1 MDASIGKIA
10 NIRDIVKKFYKFSPS
25 LKNKIQEL
33 SGQEGD
39 DAAEWATTVIDN
51 DYCPTHNQIEHSSM
65 LSAALQS
72 DIGAPFNVF
81 FNGERGNMPKLKI
94 NQQMSLIDGNP
105 NYADN
110 NLVMLPDIAFDPQK
124 YKITFTFHGFA
135 YYDNLGRSSID
146 SSVIEF
152 YPYEGTSF
160 AKEIHGAKSDIV
172 LSYTRMTSAVY
183 QRIYEY
189 NGYPELQF
197 RFKGIQDEETH
208 ERYVRLLDADFDNV
222 WEPEE
227 NDFKY
232 IYNDPNNKFINY
244 NVKINNKPVL
254 LPYDMVLNKYTYTLS
269 DIEDDINVDVYAD
282 DRRTVRMKINTY
294 GKLDVSLQLPDMHK
308 HFVNCISDVQFD
320 MGVVLK
326 IPVRYADEL
335 ITIES
340 TPSYHYYTISG
351 IEATEDLTEYIV
363 TDDDAELGY
372 VPVVATN
379 RAYIR
384 SISLKRLNVLD
395 RTVSW
400 DWSDMDDVDDVDYY
414 KVNESDSGIHE
425 ISSDEVNDVKIIVDV
440 SFGRARVHN
449 NDTETV
455 LKVEYGAKLQIPVRH
470 KGDVITIKYNNGD
483 ERDTVEY
490 IATDTDAANG
500 YYEIGTRATEVLN
513 IHSIS
518 IKQVPYHDDSI
529 PSGEIVK
536 WDWRDGTLPVNIKDT
551 NDIVE
556 SNIEGVNLDVD
567 ATLYNDSVCIIRDPK
582 RYYMMKCP
590 YSNVNM
596 FKLKIKMTENEIEKQ
611 RQKDD
616 CEYESVMCTFAYG
629 GISLEP
635 FELPLE
641 AVDDVL
647 TLDSRTSFQSEEG
660 KIVFQPNVSY
670 SLILKLKKKM
680 KFKDIK
686 FIVLNSGGVSNIQ
699 VYHNYIQLS
708 PMFNMSSNN
717 ITYSVIP
724 TEDEL
729 KGAKP
734 SLQNMRIVLPA
745 NSALIPG
752 RSVEWDY
759 LTIGSVPYGGYKVYF
774 SEGEQH
780 EHEQHFTQRSDGSY
794 VYEMPPYFKPNL
806 AYGVTIYATFVQ
818 IKNAIVEIRRQNTEH
833 ASDLGGEYYKL
844 EVYNSKDDTHLL
856 LPVKRTTD
864 PFDQTT
870 EDAPPYWLEAES
882 YDPNTI
888 YLTIRRYVDRWY
900 EDEDETETET
910 EDSTKYIYTYTLYKN
925 NVIDDNNS
933 GYGIMNNGQYVN
945 IKLEKLSGFVYNRL
959 ILTSRLYIS
968 DKKIS
973 VKITNY
979 INNEKFSDAIIN
991 DPDIQDGRGAGVIY
1005 VHNNITGE
1013 DLILSTIPTYLPDDR
1028 NPESLYYDYSEI
1040 DVQSSIT
1047 TRFKLDFTNDVSKK
1061 YCGVNLTTK
1070 LYLSKESS
1078 NPDYIISCG
1087 DINLPDNNRI
1097 LELNDENKEG
1107 YIQADVTKIEYE
1119 LQLLQYGQ
1127 KTLTIIYDKFT
1138 NIKYNRL
1145 YEDNRVVSLDDV
1157 EQFEYSVTIPL
1168 IISLQPKIWI
1178 KITPRTNQDFY
1189 NLYYHRFKVTGKDK
1203 NGTLHNIN
1211 LGGHPGGH
1219 ERLPGGEPIYNI
1231 ISTGQGFELQDE
1243 EGMSYNMFNEYT
1255 DVTLTILHPRM
1266 VVRHAYL
1273 YTAIDF
1279 QYTTADDGIH
1289 TPIYPSQYK
1298 IYDTTN
1304 NRQITLD
1311 SSVIYTKKGV
1321 EYIRY
1326 YNTRSPYELSYQDDD
1341 TNDHIVMPNFRG
1353 DNIAIIDNRQTNLC
1367 FTNMYSFMAHAK
1379 VDRTPA
1385 NTNIGLGYIDN
1396 STDGNYWSKGVGSF
1410 TTWSNSF
1417 GENFSGLPTFS
1428 PYRYF
1433 SEQLN
1438 ETFDT
1443 NNPLKDTVRLYLYL
1457 YVNIHKMDF
1466 TKFIVLKIREIEP
1479 YEVNRETHS
1488 HIHKDIPSWVR
1499 EDIEDELA
1507 MNSSVWNA
1515 ESDKTQLILQ
1525 DIRRDA
1531 FEPFEMNSSVG
1542 PDYEKMWYYNP
1553 FYGSDNYEEYYEEKY
1568 PDLIEERHR
1577 LPYGYI
1583 STGGDTYFRIDVQWL
1598 DNNGNANYNNGYNYV
1613 PAQIFSMSGTQD
1625 YNKDYFDIIITGATT
1640 PDPEYNQYW
1649 YEEAYNNQADYSW
1662 ALGEVNDDGGIDSTI
1677 HPDATHCILVKCKKT
1692 LEPNI
1697 YQHKWSDNSLRTEY
1711 GFGRIGS
1718 FNRIKKFI
1726 GFGDVEQSE
1735 FYGRKYEWG
1744 KVSKFCNPLINK
1756 MVRFNK
1762 DFKWDTI
1769 GQMDYPD
1776 PIDKQIGLLYERDK
1790 IYNGLPSH
1798 HVDIG
1803 VSDQRI
1809 KVYLTSPSMDFNIE
1823 NWASDN
1829 NLKIDY
1835 DDYQYYINSDS
1846 SYGFGDDRYYHL
1858 LMSCHYAKTILDT
1871 SVLNEIPTKFGIPIT
1886 TGTAT
1891 GMRDDD
1897 VYTDIGY
1904 KYVGDDTPITD
1915 GLRVYYSRKST
1926 LGTEHIDIFEFEK
1939 SDYSIG
1945 TIFDFSYNSNL
1956 TYEVINYNLP
1966 SIAYEDVENRFNG
1979 TIDISSGYYYIPI
1992 KIVDSSWATK
2002 MIEDNDKDS
2011 FSDQKLL
2018 MMFDKYGVRAR
2029 YDIPLSIMD
2038 YDVRYMRLSYSAVP
2052 QTELTTDIQQID
2064 TSTYRELV
2072 NLTDDGYGNLVGNRN
2087 TKTETF
2093 YYLSTADEDP
2103 SLVKYWDVGIEYQQ
2117 GFKSYGVTVPN
2128 TPGFCTEY
2136 YRQNGFPD
2144 LDEFPDNEHYRAQWE
2159 SLHNNARIQE
2169 TDTFIEVTRIKDP
2182 GTGQYNY
2189 YIPVQFWSNYGS
2201 NNITNQ
2207 IHTDER
2213 IGLYLYDVDGINELT
2228 GTKYISA
2235 VGYFKWN
2242 DCIRYDK
2249 FKAGYIDSSSQ
2260 FYKRPLIGREPS
2272 ILDPSLHLP

>member
-39 DAAEWATTVIDN
+39 AAAEWATTVIDN

-94 NQQMSLIDGNP
+94 NQQMSLIDGNL

-110 NLVMLPDIAFDPQK
+110 NLVMLPDIAFDPPK

-363 TDDDAELGY
+363 TEDDAELGY

-400 DWSDMDDVDDVDYY
+400 NWSDMDDADDVDYY
-414 KVNESDSGIHE
+414 KENESDSGIYE

-440 SFGRARVHN
+440 SYGRARVHN
-449 NDTETV
+449 NGTETV

-536 WDWRDGTLPVNIKDT
+536 WDWHDGTTLPVNIKDT
-551 NDIVE
+551 NDFVE

-729 KGAKP
+729 KGARP

-752 RSVEWDY
+752 RSIEWDY

-774 SEGEQH
+774 SEGEQ
-780 EHEQHFTQRSDGSY
+780 HEQHFTQRSDGSY

-818 IKNAIVEIRRQNTEH
+818 IKNAVVEIIRQNTEH
-833 ASDLGGEYYKL
+833 ASVLEGRYYTL
-844 EVYNSKDDTHLL
+844 EVYDNKDDAHAYPL
-856 LPVKRTTD
+856 LPVKIYD
-864 PFDQTT
+864 PYDQNT
-870 EDAPPYWLEAES
+870 EDAPPYWLEADS
-882 YDPNTI
+882 YDPNNI
-888 YLTIRRYVDRWY
+888 YLTIRRYSDRGY
-900 EDEDETETET
+900 EDETE
-910 EDSTKYIYTYTLYKN
+910 DPVKYIYTYTLYKN

-945 IKLEKLSGFVYNRL
+945 IKLEKLSGFVYNKL
-959 ILTSRLYIS
+959 ILTSRIYIS
-968 DKKIS
+968 YKKIS

-979 INNEKFSDAIIN
+979 INNENFSDVIIN

-1005 VHNNITGE
+1005 VHNNIAGE
-1013 DLILSTIPTYLPDDR
+1013 DLILSTIPTYLPNDQ

-1040 DVQSSIT
+1040 DVQSSIAI
-1047 TRFKLDFTNDVSKK
+1047 RFKLDFTNDVSKK
-1061 YCGVNLTTK
+1061 YRGVNLTTK
-1070 LYLSKESS
+1070 MYYSEDSLIP
-1078 NPDYIISCG
+1078 NYISGYG
-1087 DINLPDNNRI
+1087 DINLPSNNRI
-1097 LELNDENKEG
+1097 LEIDKIN
-1107 YIQADVTKIEYE
+1107 YIQADLTKIECE
-1119 LQLLQYGQ
+1119 LQLLQYEQ

-1145 YEDNRVVSLDDV
+1145 YEDDREVSLDNV

-1168 IISLQPKIWI
+1168 IISIQPKIWI

-1189 NLYYHRFKVTGKDK
+1189 SLYFHHFKVTGKDE
-1203 NGTLHNIN
+1203 NGIIRDIY
-1211 LGGHPGGH
+1211 LGESPGGND
-1219 ERLPGGEPIYNI
+1219 RFPGSEPRYNI
-1231 ISTGQGFELQDE
+1231 SSTGTGFVLQSE
-1243 EGMSYNMFNEYT
+1243 MSSNIFNKYT
-1255 DVTLTILHPRM
+1255 DVTLTILHPRIA
-1266 VVRHAYL
+1266 VRQAQL

-1279 QYTTADDGIH
+1279 QYTTEDDGIH

-1311 SSVIYTKKGV
+1311 SSIIYTKNGV

-1326 YNTRSPYELSYQDDD
+1326 YNTRTPYVLYYQDDD

-1353 DNIAIIDNRQTNLC
+1353 DNIAIIDNRYTNQC
-1367 FTNMYSFMAHAK
+1367 FTNMYSFMAQSK
-1379 VDRTPA
+1379 VSSAPA
-1385 NTNIGLGYIDN
+1385 NTNIGLGYIDSN
-1396 STDGNYWSKGVGSF
+1396 TDGNYWSRGVGSF

-1428 PYRYF
+1428 PYRRF
-1433 SEQLN
+1433 SEQLS
-1438 ETFDT
+1438 ETFNT
-1443 NNPLKDTVRLYLYL
+1443 NNPLTNTVRLYLYL
-1457 YVNIHKMDF
+1457 YVNISNMDF

-1479 YEVNRETHS
+1479 YEVNLETHS
-1488 HIHKDIPSWVR
+1488 HIHKDIPSWDR
-1499 EDIEDELA
+1499 EDIESQLER
-1507 MNSSVWNA
+1507 NSSVWNSK
-1515 ESDKTQLILQ
+1515 SDRTPLILQ
-1525 DIRRDA
+1525 NIRRDA
-1531 FEPFEMNSSVG
+1531 FEPFEIDSSVG

-1553 FYGSDNYEEYYEEKY
+1553 FYGSDDYEEYYDDEY
-1568 PDLIEERHR
+1568 LDLIDERYR

-1583 STGGDTYFRIDVQWL
+1583 STGKDTYFRIDVQWL
-1598 DNNGNANYNNGYNYV
+1598 DNNGNANYNHQGDKGHNYV
-1613 PAQIFSMSGTQD
+1613 PAQIFGMSGTPDGQDYSTD
-1625 YNKDYFDIIITGATT
+1625 YNKGYFDIIITGATT
-1640 PDPEYNQYW
+1640 PDRDNDNQYW
-1649 YEEAYNNQADYSW
+1649 YEEDYNNQADYSW
-1662 ALGEVNDDGGIDSTI
+1662 ALGEVNDDGDIDSTI
-1677 HPDATHCILVKCKKT
+1677 HPDATHCILVKCTHT

-1697 YQHKWSDNSLRTEY
+1697 YKHKWSDNSLHIEY
-1711 GFGRIGS
+1711 GYGRIGS
-1718 FNRIKKFI
+1718 FNRIRNFI
-1726 GFGDVEQSE
+1726 GFGEGDHSE
-1735 FYGRKYEWG
+1735 FYGKKFEWG
-1744 KVSKFCNPLINK
+1744 KISKFCNPLINK

-1762 DFKWDTI
+1762 DEKFTI
-1769 GQMDYPD
+1769 SNVDAEDYPD
-1776 PIDKQIGLLYERDK
+1776 NFSELLSRKCSLDT
-1790 IYNGLPSH
+1790 
-1798 HVDIG
+1798 
-1803 VSDQRI
+1803 
-1809 KVYLTSPSMDFNIE
+1809 KVYMHDNNNPYIDMEWFE
-1823 NWASDN
+1823 NWTRENNIPVSKLQKTNNDDFYFESDVE
-1829 NLKIDY
+1829 
-1835 DDYQYYINSDS
+1835 YYC
-1846 SYGFGDDRYYHL
+1846 GTQPYYL

-1871 SVLNEIPTKFGIPIT
+1871 SVINRPPTKFSIS
-1886 TGTAT
+1886 ANN
-1891 GMRDDD
+1891 MRMNEYEDRW
-1897 VYTDIGY
+1897 
-1904 KYVGDDTPITD
+1904 KYVGEETPITD
-1915 GLRVYYSRKST
+1915 GLRVYYTRRMLSPNST
-1926 LGTEHIDIFEFEK
+1926 PGSPYATYILYVDDIT
-1939 SDYSIG
+1939 DDCSIG
-1945 TIFDFSYNSNL
+1945 TVFDFPYNENIIQWTINQNADANNDDQRIENL
-1956 TYEVINYNLP
+1956 Y
-1966 SIAYEDVENRFNG
+1966 NRFNG
-1979 TIDISSGYYYIPI
+1979 KNISSGYFYIPI
-1992 KIVDSSWATK
+1992 EIKPTSNIINTIK
-2002 MIEDNDKDS
+2002 NDKPNLEDGTV
-2011 FSDQKLL
+2011 QNMVML
-2018 MMFDKYGVRAR
+2018 FDKYGVKAR
-2029 YDIPLSIMD
+2029 YEIPMI
-2038 YDVRYMRLSYSAVP
+2038 Y
-2052 QTELTTDIQQID
+2052 
-2064 TSTYRELV
+2064 
-2072 NLTDDGYGNLVGNRN
+2072 
-2087 TKTETF
+2087 
-2093 YYLSTADEDP
+2093 
-2103 SLVKYWDVGIEYQQ
+2103 
-2117 GFKSYGVTVPN
+2117 N
-2128 TPGFCTEY
+2128 TPGDEVRFIKIDYGEGHPSNLLSDQEYQTMKGDINGSYIFYISSSNERPINPLERGSATLSIIDQQTNWNQNDIYRNCTPYDADIISLPNFIRVTKRVSETSATTYEIPVGMYNEY
-2136 YRQNGFPD
+2136 GGSLNWAVTTIYDKQTIGIYVYYYDKNNYSLKGRYALGSITFEWNDFPD
-2144 LDEFPDNEHYRAQWE
+2144 DPNGNNPQQLSQIAFS
-2159 SLHNNARIQE
+2159 SL
-2169 TDTFIEVTRIKDP
+2169 
-2182 GTGQYNY
+2182 
-2189 YIPVQFWSNYGS
+2189 
-2201 NNITNQ
+2201 
-2207 IHTDER
+2207 
-2213 IGLYLYDVDGINELT
+2213 
-2228 GTKYISA
+2228 
-2235 VGYFKWN
+2235 WN
-2242 DCIRYDK
+2242 DESKVKY
-2249 FKAGYIDSSSQ
+2249 YHM
-2260 FYKRPLIGREPS
+2260 PVIGVV
-2272 ILDPSLHLP
+2272 D

>member
-51 DYCPTHNQIEHSSM
+51 DYCPTHNQIKHSSM

-81 FNGERGNMPKLKI
+81 FNGEKGNMPKLKI
-94 NQQMSLIDGNP
+94 NQQMSLIVGNP

-110 NLVMLPDIAFDPQK
+110 NLVMLPDIAFDPPK

-208 ERYVRLLDADFDNV
+208 ERYVRLLDADYDNV

-244 NVKINNKPVL
+244 NIKIDGKPEM
-254 LPYDMVLNKYTYTLS
+254 LPYDMVLNKYTYTLR

-308 HFVNCISDVQFD
+308 HFVSCISDVQFD

-326 IPVRYADEL
+326 IPVNYANEL

-351 IEATEDLTEYIV
+351 IESTEDLTEYIV
-363 TDDDAELGY
+363 TKDDAELGY

-384 SISLKRLNVLD
+384 SISLKPLNVPK

-400 DWSDMDDVDDVDYY
+400 NWSDMDDVDDVDYY
-414 KVNESDSGIHE
+414 KQSEEDSGIYE

-449 NDTETV
+449 NGTETV

-490 IATDTDAANG
+490 IATDTDAVNG

-518 IKQVPYHDDSI
+518 IEQVPYHDDSI
-529 PSGEIVK
+529 PSGQIVK
-536 WDWRDGTLPVNIKDT
+536 WDWSQGTLPVNIKDT
-551 NDIVE
+551 QDFVE
-556 SNIEGVNLDVD
+556 SNDGGDEIVNLDVD
-567 ATLYNDSVCIIRDPK
+567 ATLYDDSVCIIRDPK

-729 KGAKP
+729 KGARP

-752 RSVEWDY
+752 RSIEWDY
-759 LTIGSVPYGGYKVYF
+759 ITIGSVPYGGYKVYF

-818 IKNAIVEIRRQNTEH
+818 IKNAVVEIIRQNTEH
-833 ASDLGGEYYKL
+833 ASVLDGRYYTL
-844 EVYNSKDDTHLL
+844 EVYDNKDDAHAYPL
-856 LPVKRTTD
+856 LPVKIYD
-864 PFDQTT
+864 PYDQNT
-870 EDAPPYWLEAES
+870 EDIPSCFLEADS
-882 YDPNTI
+882 YDPNNI
-888 YLTIRRYVDRWY
+888 YLTIRRYSDRGY
-900 EDEDETETET
+900 EDETE
-910 EDSTKYIYTYTLYKN
+910 DPVKYIYTYTLYKN

-945 IKLEKLSGFVYNRL
+945 IKLENLSGFVYNKL
-959 ILTSRLYIS
+959 ILTSRLYIPY
-968 DKKIS
+968 KKIS

-979 INNEKFSDAIIN
+979 INNENFSDVIIN
-991 DPDIQDGRGAGVIY
+991 DPNIQDGRGAGVIY
-1005 VHNNITGE
+1005 VHNNIADD
-1013 DLILSTIPTYLPDDR
+1013 DLILTTIPTYLPNDQ

-1040 DVQSSIT
+1040 DVQSSIAI
-1047 TRFKLDFTNDVSKK
+1047 RFKLDFTNDVSKK
-1061 YCGVNLTTK
+1061 YRGVNLTTK
-1070 LYLSKESS
+1070 LYFSEDSLIP
-1078 NPDYIISCG
+1078 NYIVGHG
-1087 DINLPDNNRI
+1087 DINLPSNNRI
-1097 LELNDENKEG
+1097 LEIDKIRF
-1107 YIQADVTKIEYE
+1107 IQADISKIECE
-1119 LQLLQYGQ
+1119 LQLLQYEQ

-1145 YEDNRVVSLDDV
+1145 YEDDREVSLDNV

-1168 IISLQPKIWI
+1168 IISIQPKIWI
-1178 KITPRTNQDFY
+1178 KITTRTNQDFY
-1189 NLYYHRFKVTGKDK
+1189 SLYFHHFKVTGKDE
-1203 NGTLHNIN
+1203 NGIIHDIY
-1211 LGGHPGGH
+1211 LGESPGGND
-1219 ERLPGGEPIYNI
+1219 RFPGSEPRYNI
-1231 ISTGQGFELQDE
+1231 SSTGTGFVLQSE
-1243 EGMSYNMFNEYT
+1243 MSSNIFNKYT
-1255 DVTLTILHPRM
+1255 DVTLTILHPRIA
-1266 VVRHAYL
+1266 VRQAQL

-1279 QYTTADDGIH
+1279 QYTTEDDGIH

-1311 SSVIYTKKGV
+1311 SSIIYTKNGV

-1326 YNTRSPYELSYQDDD
+1326 YNTRTPYALYYQDDD
-1341 TNDHIVMPNFRG
+1341 TNDHIVMPTFRG
-1353 DNIAIIDNRQTNLC
+1353 DNIAIIDNRYTNQC
-1367 FTNMYSFMAHAK
+1367 FTNMYSFMAQSK
-1379 VDRTPA
+1379 VSSAPA
-1385 NTNIGLGYIDN
+1385 NTNIGLGYIDSN
-1396 STDGNYWSKGVGSF
+1396 TDGNYWSRGVGSF

-1428 PYRYF
+1428 PYRRF
-1433 SEQLN
+1433 SEQLS
-1438 ETFDT
+1438 ETFNT
-1443 NNPLKDTVRLYLYL
+1443 NNPLTDTVRLYLYL
-1457 YVNIHKMDF
+1457 YVNISDMDF

-1479 YEVNRETHS
+1479 YEVNLETHS

-1499 EDIEDELA
+1499 EDIEYQLER
-1507 MNSSVWNA
+1507 NSSIWNA
-1515 ESDKTQLILQ
+1515 ENDRTPLILQ
-1525 DIRRDA
+1525 NIRRDA
-1531 FEPFEMNSSVG
+1531 FEPFEIDSSVG

-1553 FYGSDNYEEYYEEKY
+1553 FYGSDVYEEYYDDEY
-1568 PDLIEERHR
+1568 LDLIDERYR

-1598 DNNGNANYNNGYNYV
+1598 DNNGNANYDHPDNKGHNYV
-1613 PAQIFSMSGTQD
+1613 PAQIFGMSGTPDGQDYSTD
-1625 YNKDYFDIIITGATT
+1625 YNKGYFDIIITGATI
-1640 PDPEYNQYW
+1640 PDRDSKYW
-1649 YEEAYNNQADYSW
+1649 YEEFNWDLQSDYTW

-1697 YQHKWSDNSLRTEY
+1697 YQHKWSDNSLRIEY
-1711 GFGRIGS
+1711 GYGRIGS
-1718 FNRIKKFI
+1718 FNRIKNFI
-1726 GFGDVEQSE
+1726 GFGEGDHSE
-1735 FYGRKYEWG
+1735 FYGRKWEWG
-1744 KVSKFCNPLINK
+1744 KISKFCNPLINK

-1762 DFKWDTI
+1762 DFKWMGNNI
-1769 GQMDYPD
+1769 GLMDYPD
-1776 PIDKQIGLLYERDK
+1776 SIDKQIGLLYDPDK
-1790 IYNGLPSH
+1790 IELGAAYNGLPSH
-1798 HVDIG
+1798 HVDINER
-1803 VSDQRI
+1803 DQRI
-1809 KVYLTSPSMDFNIE
+1809 KVYLIHPSVDFNIE
-1823 NWASDN
+1823 NWASEN

-1835 DDYQYYINSDS
+1835 DYDDYDNYYITSDLD
-1846 SYGFGDDRYYHL
+1846 YTFGNDEYYHL

-1871 SVLNEIPTKFGIPIT
+1871 SVLNAIPTKFGIPIT
-1886 TGTAT
+1886 TGRST
-1891 GMRDDD
+1891 GMRDNNQ
-1897 VYTDIGY
+1897 YTDMGY
-1904 KYVGDDTPITD
+1904 KYVGEDTPITD
-1915 GLRVYYSRKST
+1915 GLRVYYSRKRT
-1926 LGTEHIDIFEFEK
+1926 TTEDIEIDEVEMG
-1939 SDYSIG
+1939 DYSIG
-1945 TIFDFSYNSNL
+1945 TIFDFSYNSDL
-1956 TYEVINYNLP
+1956 TYEVINHNLMDEDDRNP
-1966 SIAYEDVENRFNG
+1966 PVIAYEEVENRFNE

-1992 KIVDSSWATK
+1992 KINANSNIATQIRSDKDNNTITDQK
-2002 MIEDNDKDS
+2002 MI
-2011 FSDQKLL
+2011 

-2029 YDIPLSIMD
+2029 YDIPLKTDTVEI
-2038 YDVRYMRLSYSAVP
+2038 RYMRLSYGVP
-2052 QTELTTDIQQID
+2052 SELPRITNEIYDED
-2064 TSTYRELV
+2064 ADL
-2072 NLTDDGYGNLVGNRN
+2072 
-2087 TKTETF
+2087 KTQENFF
-2093 YYLSTADEDP
+2093 YYLSC
-2103 SLVKYWDVGIEYQQ
+2103 SDVLPDRTVPFRKGIEWQESN
-2117 GFKSYGVTVPN
+2117 GFWDTYYGYGQYTG
-2128 TPGFCTEY
+2128 TDY
-2136 YRQNGFPD
+2136 YRAG
-2144 LDEFPDNEHYRAQWE
+2144 Y
-2159 SLHNNARIQE
+2159 NAAHPGSRSQE
-2169 TDTFIEVTRIKDP
+2169 LETYIEVRRIKNIENDS
-2182 GTGQYNY
+2182 YYY
-2189 YIPVQFWSNYGS
+2189 YIPVDFFSNQAGAMGEF
-2201 NNITNQ
+2201 THQ
-2207 IHTDER
+2207 IHVSGNVQR
-2213 IGLYLYDVDGINELT
+2213 IGLYIYDSHKSTPQRFISAEGYFNWEDCIEYDV
-2228 GTKYISA
+2228 
-2235 VGYFKWN
+2235 
-2242 DCIRYDK
+2242 
-2249 FKAGYIDSSSQ
+2249 FKAGYYDEHNRD
-2260 FYKRPLIGREPS
+2260 FYKKPLIGREPR
-2272 ILDPSLHLP
+2272 